1 MGSNPT
7 PSAKFRSRGF
17 AFDIPNFPVDEMV
30 RARVNV
36 EIRDHASVPSA
47 AIDIAASIKEQSP
60 GDEAYEDRDDVS
72 LDTDERGSK
81 AK

>member
-17 AFDIPNFPVDEMV
+17 AFEMSDFPVDEMV
-30 RARVNV
+30 HARVNV
-36 EIRDHASVPSA
+36 EIRDHASVPGA
-47 AIDIAASIKEQSP
+47 AIDIAASIKKQSP
-60 GDEAYEDRDDVS
+60 GDEAYKNRNDVN
-72 LDTDERGSK
+72 LDAHARGSK